1 MLFRVSLHWCIY
13 ILAQDHTSTF
23 SDKVN
28 KACVLQPLTCPWT
41 NLLSRPWAGNSTLR
55 GRGVYVGN
63 RNTTSQKLHRTKSQS
78 VENTSDHNV
87 GNILNRIHSSSSQKQ
102 LLPGGGDSIRR
113 YARNMNRLY
122 FLHEFHEAGY
132 LKSSLFKGYT
142 SGSNTTQPFICV
154 RQCLRIPGIKSRKQL
169 GLKTHLWIPN

>member
-1 MLFRVSLHWCIY
+1 M
-13 ILAQDHTSTF
+13 
-23 SDKVN
+23 
-28 KACVLQPLTCPWT
+28 
-41 NLLSRPWAGNSTLR
+41 
-55 GRGVYVGN
+55 GN

-87 GNILNRIHSSSSQKQ
+87 GNILNRTHSSSSQKQ

-122 FLHEFHEAGY
+122 FLHELHEAGY
-132 LKSSLFKGYT
+132 LKSPLFKGYT

-154 RQCLRIPGIKSRKQL
+154 WQCLRIPGIKSRKQL
-169 GLKTHLWIPN
+169 GLKTHLWIPNQKGKAGSGVQDPGYTIPKKKKKNLLNMEKTLAKYAKINIIKMFASYI

>member
-1 MLFRVSLHWCIY
+1 M
-13 ILAQDHTSTF
+13 
-23 SDKVN
+23 
-28 KACVLQPLTCPWT
+28 
-41 NLLSRPWAGNSTLR
+41 
-55 GRGVYVGN
+55 GN

-87 GNILNRIHSSSSQKQ
+87 GNILNRTHSSSSQKQ

-142 SGSNTTQPFICV
+142 SGSNTTQPFICA

-169 GLKTHLWIPN
+169 GLKHTYGSPIRRERQDQEFKTQATQYPKKKKNSLNMEKTLAKYAKINIIKMFASYI